1 MPTERSGNVSAVPNN
16 SDPPPRARR
25 MIPARMDGLLS
36 EYSSN
41 YSKPHELPPKG
52 QGQEGSVAAPPS
64 RRERRQGAMRQRA
77 GVRTSEWPW
86 SSTDDWSW
94 NAICSPSWDGSP
106 WPDSAAS
113 ACACD
118 ADAARETGWMH
129 GAGQKPTG
137 ASRAGGGRLAWPAR
151 GAHVTP
157 RPATLH
163 LCSSTCVLYSTK
175 RCEVGMALPVP
186 PTRSGSAHQ
195 PGPRPIRESLRGVGV
210 AGLPGR
216 KRRKHSQ
223 PLRPKTLQPILCCCF
238 PCLSQPKHF
247 REAPPSCVCLK

>member
-25 MIPARMDGLLS
+25 MIPARMDGRLS

-86 SSTDDWSW
+86 STGRGMRSVRRL
-94 NAICSPSWDGSP
+94 GSG
-106 WPDSAAS
+106 DRGR
-113 ACACD
+113 
-118 ADAARETGWMH
+118 AARRRLAHATPTRRERRDGCTARR
-129 GAGQKPTG
+129 GAKANGSEP
-137 ASRAGGGRLAWPAR
+137 SGRRSPGLAWPAR

-163 LCSSTCVLYSTK
+163 FCSSTCVLYSTK